1 MCSLLK
7 SFALQCVQLQT
18 RHVRLSGRSNP
29 VSPNS
34 AGRRHGS
41 RTHRHPNTTCSF
53 PCSSDPSKHP
63 PGTPQPLPGKKLDR
77 SFLARKILLQ
87 SVASTLETQR
97 KNSAVLCRIYLQGSS
112 TSVPVF
118 SQSKCCPSVF
128 GHLVIV
134 LEKHQLTTCRFG
146 CCWWTTRAKTR

>member
-7 SFALQCVQLQT
+7 SFPLQCVQLQT

-63 PGTPQPLPGKKLDR
+63 PGTLQPLPGKKLDR

-87 SVASTLETQR
+87 SVPSTLETQR
-97 KNSAVLCRIYLQGSS
+97 KNSAVLFN
-112 TSVPVF
+112 VF
-118 SQSKCCPSVF
+118 TRKLDQCPSVF
-128 GHLVIV
+128 SIKMLPRKC
-134 LEKHQLTTCRFG
+134 EQKFT
-146 CCWWTTRAKTR
+146 K